1 MQSVSSGEEPA
12 SPRVHSSNCR
22 LEPTSAHPAL
32 PTSSAV
38 AGYQPVPAQP
48 SAPCSIARPAKP
60 HARSSCITDAFSSGS
75 LLRQPSTARPRS
87 RPSLQM
93 AFEPPHPS
101 FQALPS
107 AKIFVD
113 LFSGASAPLSAA
125 IGALGLARLEPLD
138 KLHGCHFDLLDDR
151 HFQDLCLLAS
161 SGIVGAASAAPPC
174 ASFSRARLRPGARCP
189 SAQLGIPQAYRPPLW
204 RKAPNCLSHR
214 LSTAAPDMFSLLS
227 VHMAVSSC
235 SRIQP
240 PACFGWT
247 PLSAPGCWYMLRS
260 ARKPQPVSLEC
271 LCLRP
276 GHSGAT
282 MMSCHPW
289 DAAAR
294 ILLVFIRP
302 LLASATLTAP
312 LPHVTQRA
320 ILSPWPPPSHPAAF
334 PFLDGRSH

>member
-1 MQSVSSGEEPA
+1 MDATSICWMTA
-12 SPRVHSSNCR
+12 TFR
-22 LEPTSAHPAL
+22 TSACLRPPALWVRLLLRLPAL
-32 PTSSAV
+32 PS
-38 AGYQPVPAQP
+38 PAHVCDQ
-48 SAPCSIARPAKP
+48 
-60 HARSSCITDAFSSGS
+60 
-75 LLRQPSTARPRS
+75 
-87 RPSLQM
+87 
-93 AFEPPHPS
+93 
-101 FQALPS
+101 
-107 AKIFVD
+107 
-113 LFSGASAPLSAA
+113 
-125 IGALGLARLEPLD
+125 
-138 KLHGCHFDLLDDR
+138 
-151 HFQDLCLLAS
+151 
-161 SGIVGAASAAPPC
+161 
-174 ASFSRARLRPGARCP
+174 GARCP

-204 RKAPNCLSHR
+204 RKAPNCLCHR

-260 ARKPQPVSLEC
+260 ARISQPVSLEC

-282 MMSCHPW
+282 MMFCHPW

-302 LLASATLTAP
+302 LRASATLTAP

-320 ILSPWPPPSHPAAF
+320 ILSPWPPPSHPACSLSFPCWQIPSSFLTGGHFFRPHSSGLCPGHALRTEQVPPAQPSGGCLVRQISFARSAPFGSGVWRRLAF
-334 PFLDGRSH
+334 CRAFCRT

>member
-1 MQSVSSGEEPA
+1 MDATSICWMTA
-12 SPRVHSSNCR
+12 TFR
-22 LEPTSAHPAL
+22 TSACLRPPALWVRLLLRLPAL
-32 PTSSAV
+32 PS
-38 AGYQPVPAQP
+38 PA
-48 SAPCSIARPAKP
+48 
-60 HARSSCITDAFSSGS
+60 
-75 LLRQPSTARPRS
+75 
-87 RPSLQM
+87 
-93 AFEPPHPS
+93 
-101 FQALPS
+101 
-107 AKIFVD
+107 
-113 LFSGASAPLSAA
+113 
-125 IGALGLARLEPLD
+125 
-138 KLHGCHFDLLDDR
+138 
-151 HFQDLCLLAS
+151 
-161 SGIVGAASAAPPC
+161 
-174 ASFSRARLRPGARCP
+174 RACDQGARCP

-227 VHMAVSSC
+227 VRMAVSSC

-247 PLSAPGCWYMLRS
+247 PLSAHWLLVHAPFCT
-260 ARKPQPVSLEC
+260 PVSLEC

-282 MMSCHPW
+282 MMFCHPW

-320 ILSPWPPPSHPAAF
+320 ILSPWPPPSHPACSLSFPCWQIPLSFLTGGHFFRLRSSGLCPGHALRMEQVPPALGSGVWRHLAF
-334 PFLDGRSH
+334 CQAFCRT